1 MRAEA
6 DDEEFGVFVAQAW
19 PGLVRTALLLT
30 GDRTR
35 AEDLAQ
41 EALVRT
47 HRRWRAVRRS
57 DAPTAYVRAAM
68 VNLHRSWWR
77 RRARREVLVDSPPDR
92 ASAAGDWGVP
102 TETDEVLAAALATLP
117 PRMRATLVLRFY
129 EDLSERQV
137 ADALGCAV
145 GTVKSQ
151 TSRGLG
157 QLRAALADAGHDG
170 SGGTSGSNLGST
182 TDDTARS
189 TS

>member
-1 MRAEA
+1 MGH
-6 DDEEFGVFVAQAW
+6 DEDFGAFVARAW
-19 PGLVRTALLLT
+19 PGLVRTAVLLT
-30 GDRTR
+30 GDVTR

-47 HRRWRAVRRS
+47 HRRWRSVRRQ
-57 DAPTAYVRAAM
+57 DAPEAYVRVAM
-68 VNLHRSWWR
+68 VNLQRSWWR
-77 RRARREVLVDSPPDR
+77 RRAHREVLVDAVPDR
-92 ASAAGDWGVP
+92 AAPPGGFGTTSDP
-102 TETDEVLAAALATLP
+102 DEVLAAALATLP

-170 SGGTSGSNLGST
+170 HDGPLGST